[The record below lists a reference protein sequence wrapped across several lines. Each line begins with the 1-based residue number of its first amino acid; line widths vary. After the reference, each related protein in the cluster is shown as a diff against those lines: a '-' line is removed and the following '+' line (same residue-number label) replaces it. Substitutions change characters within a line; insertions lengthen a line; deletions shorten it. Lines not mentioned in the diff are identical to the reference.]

1 MRSLA
6 ATVAPRQTT
15 RAMRGL
21 LYVLTGLTFFAGTQL
36 FVLARHTET
45 FFSWPIE
52 PAMTAAFVGAG
63 FWSASVIS
71 FWAARQPLWRHTRIP
86 IPTILAVAFLLL
98 VATLDHLETFEG
110 LLGLAWIEVY
120 AAFLPIMVAVVAM
133 QLVRPGHGARTDEP
147 LPRALRGLSA
157 AIAVALVPLGLLLFA
172 DPDTGSSLW
181 PWELSELSAKAIGT
195 WLAGIGIIHG
205 VVAVTDERSALPGN
219 ALADLVFA
227 GCSLIALARFGG
239 DVEFG
244 DAGAPVFLAI
254 VVGALAAGA
263 WSALLCLRE
272 GRFLPARAE
281 GGLPVELVG
290 SGHADGDG
298 RAAAAPVTGATA
310 RR

>member
-1 MRSLA
+1 MRPVP
-6 ATVAPRQTT
+6 ATVGPRQTS
-15 RAMRGL
+15 RAMRVV

-36 FVLARHTET
+36 FVLAEHTET
-45 FFSWPIE
+45 FFSWPID

-71 FWAARQPLWRHTRIP
+71 FWAARQPVWRHTRIP

-120 AAFLPIMVAVVAM
+120 AAFLPIMIAVVAM
-133 QLVRPGHGARTDEP
+133 QLARPGHDTRSGEP
-147 LPRALRGLSA
+147 LPRALRGLST

-172 DPDTGSSLW
+172 DPESASSLW
-181 PWELSELSAKAIGT
+181 PWELTELSGKAIGT
-195 WLAGIGIIHG
+195 WLTGIGIIHG
-205 VVAVTDERSALPGN
+205 VVAIADERSALPGN
-219 ALADLVFA
+219 ALADLVLGA
-227 GCSLIALARFGG
+227 CSLLALARFGG
-239 DVEFG
+239 DVELG

-254 VVGALAAGA
+254 VVSTLAAGA

-272 GRFLPARAE
+272 GRFLPSRAE

-290 SGHADGDG
+290 GAHADANG
-298 RAAAAPVTGATA
+298 RAATAELTGAA
-310 RR
+310 AGR